1 MLTINF
7 STICSKSI
15 RKLETKMWNY
25 LAVIITTLIKLIT
38 TEAINRIIMSTFA
51 PVTDDLIVGKAFS
64 FIHHCD
70 KLKEGIFS
78 LSVRCVCVCVCVYH
92 AHTHTLNEK
101 GHGAATVSPGRK

>member
-1 MLTINF
+1 
-7 STICSKSI
+7 
-15 RKLETKMWNY
+15 MWNY
-25 LAVIITTLIKLIT
+25 LAVIITTVIKLIT
-38 TEAINRIIMSTFA
+38 TEAINRIIMSIFA

-78 LSVRCVCVCVCVYH
+78 LSVRCVCVCIIH
-92 AHTHTLNEK
+92 THTHKHTHTLNEK